1 MVKPIF
7 SDDGLLGS
15 PTMVE
20 FVFFNSVPF
29 TVPAEEENEAELS
42 ESEQFE
48 KASSTKGE
56 SLS

>member
-1 MVKPIF
+1 MMGFLVPQPWLNLF
-7 SDDGLLGS
+7 
-15 PTMVE
+15 
-20 FVFFNSVPF
+20 FFNSVPF